1 MTFVLVAV
9 SFGFMASAQ
18 EAESQ
23 DSLVRA
29 LQEVVITARQP
40 ATRLKGSTLVSTI
53 AGSNLEKAGNA
64 VDVLGQL
71 PLVSV
76 ADDDVTVSGRG
87 TPAIYID
94 GRPMRDVSELRSLQ
108 SSDIRKVELVMAPG
122 AQYESTT
129 KAVLRITTRR
139 NFSQGLSVS
148 DVVEVRVRRR
158 RSASELLD
166 FSYHS
171 GAWELFGSG
180 SYDHSNSL
188 IKGSTIN
195 TLTYD
200 GKPTVVGAS
209 MHNVYP
215 ANGVFG
221 KFGFN
226 FACDSRSVGA
236 YYRFSYSHRH
246 LVNEGTEWLDMESP
260 LPRTITG
267 ISDSRNHLV
276 SVYYDDTFSDTF
288 HLHFDGN
295 FRGSDGDSRSATI
308 YDRSDLADVNSS
320 QRPSSSLWAGK
331 LYLDFP
337 LGGGTFTV
345 GTQDSYTKTRLDYR
359 MLNAEVS
366 EYIPSSLSDI
376 RQTSLAAFASW
387 NRQFGN
393 FSLSAGLRYEYVDY
407 VYRKNEVRDRDECRT
422 DNFLTSDIS
431 LGYSFGR
438 TAMVNLSY
446 RTAAVKP
453 PYAQLSSGLTYVGEH
468 QIEGGNPGLRD
479 ERRHDVQ
486 LFGQWE
492 DFMLQA
498 DFVRSLDTYAFV
510 KEVYPAQGLQLL
522 LHPVNVD
529 VSELHVSLMWGHVV
543 RRWKPEIT
551 LGFVKP
557 WMKYVGGSYDKPTCS
572 YVFRNTLTLPHGFYF
587 SADMRGQGSGD
598 IHTNRFAASW
608 FVMDV
613 SVRKTFCNNSI
624 AVKLAA
630 TDIFNT
636 RNNDWSINTCGV
648 LMQKRQSYDRRG
660 ITLSV
665 RYRFWPRKSAYKGR
679 AASEAEINRL

>member
-64 VDVLGQL
+64 FDVLGQL

-215 ANGVFG
+215 ANGVF
-221 KFGFN
+221 
-226 FACDSRSVGA
+226 RQV
-236 YYRFSYSHRH
+236 R
-246 LVNEGTEWLDMESP
+246 
-260 LPRTITG
+260 IQ
-267 ISDSRNHLV
+267 
-276 SVYYDDTFSDTF
+276 
-288 HLHFDGN
+288 
-295 FRGSDGDSRSATI
+295 FR
-308 YDRSDLADVNSS
+308 L
-320 QRPSSSLWAGK
+320 
-331 LYLDFP
+331 
-337 LGGGTFTV
+337 
-345 GTQDSYTKTRLDYR
+345 
-359 MLNAEVS
+359 
-366 EYIPSSLSDI
+366 
-376 RQTSLAAFASW
+376 
-387 NRQFGN
+387 
-393 FSLSAGLRYEYVDY
+393 
-407 VYRKNEVRDRDECRT
+407 
-422 DNFLTSDIS
+422 
-431 LGYSFGR
+431 
-438 TAMVNLSY
+438 
-446 RTAAVKP
+446 
-453 PYAQLSSGLTYVGEH
+453 
-468 QIEGGNPGLRD
+468 
-479 ERRHDVQ
+479 
-486 LFGQWE
+486 
-492 DFMLQA
+492 
-498 DFVRSLDTYAFV
+498 
-510 KEVYPAQGLQLL
+510 
-522 LHPVNVD
+522 
-529 VSELHVSLMWGHVV
+529 
-543 RRWKPEIT
+543 
-551 LGFVKP
+551 
-557 WMKYVGGSYDKPTCS
+557 
-572 YVFRNTLTLPHGFYF
+572 
-587 SADMRGQGSGD
+587 
-598 IHTNRFAASW
+598 
-608 FVMDV
+608 
-613 SVRKTFCNNSI
+613 
-624 AVKLAA
+624 
-630 TDIFNT
+630 
-636 RNNDWSINTCGV
+636 
-648 LMQKRQSYDRRG
+648 
-660 ITLSV
+660 
-665 RYRFWPRKSAYKGR
+665 
-679 AASEAEINRL
+679 